1 VTPSL
6 PPFRGRHYTVNMT
19 FSVFLERD
27 PETAYPRR
35 RQRRISEAIEL
46 YLTPGDIDLPEDAK
60 LCEVTVG

>member
-1 VTPSL
+1 
-6 PPFRGRHYTVNMT
+6 MT